1 MFSVLSHPVSVALRR
16 SSHYSNP
23 PLLHKDHADP
33 RLPPPVHPRFD
44 ARTFPM
50 DLSYKIKS
58 LTLLS
63 WSPLLGA
70 EGPACSL
77 QNDARPKR
85 IPSGLVVCRGK
96 PLAVFIPETVPV
108 RYSLSSCSP

>member
-23 PLLHKDHADP
+23 PLLHKDHVDP
-33 RLPPPVHPRFD
+33 RLPPPVHPRYD

-58 LTLLS
+58 LILLS
-63 WSPLLGA
+63 WFPLLGA

-77 QNDARPKR
+77 QNDAHCDVIDR
-85 IPSGLVVCRGK
+85 V
-96 PLAVFIPETVPV
+96 
-108 RYSLSSCSP
+108 LSQVDPIWSCCVSW